1 MGQLAMRRSD
11 CAPGSVKAG
20 LVGYSERVGCAK
32 LIAVWVR
39 TVGQFQV
46 RAMKRAFAP
55 FSTFSAWSILRVR
68 AASDFSLAK

>member
-20 LVGYSERVGCAK
+20 LVGCSESVGCVK
-32 LIAVWVR
+32 LIAVRVQ
-39 TVGQFQV
+39 TVGQFQG

-55 FSTFSAWSILRVR
+55 FNTFSAWSILRER

>member
-1 MGQLAMRRSD
+1 MGELAMRRSG

-20 LVGYSERVGCAK
+20 LVGCSERVGCVK
-32 LIAVWVR
+32 LIAVRVR
-39 TVGQFQV
+39 TVGQFQE